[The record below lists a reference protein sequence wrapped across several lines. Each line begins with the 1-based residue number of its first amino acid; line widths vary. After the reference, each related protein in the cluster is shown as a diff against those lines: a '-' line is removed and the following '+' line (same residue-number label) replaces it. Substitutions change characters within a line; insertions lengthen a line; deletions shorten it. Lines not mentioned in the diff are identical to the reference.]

1 MVKTKLNL
9 SKILISK
16 IEIKS
21 SVFVKYQ
28 KAKNTEI
35 ESYLKLNDLTIVDI
49 LFIDKLFLKKTIKLS
64 NKKKISYNF
73 IQINRKN
80 KQEINS

>member
-49 LFIDKLFLKKTIKLS
+49 LFIDKLFLKKMIKLS